1 MKKEQEA
8 GTLFYVLAVLFFP
21 ITLTVLIVRLCVRQK
36 EQPPPPCG
44 GKSAN
49 VIGETIGGKLRLFQ
63 PRLCGYARAVRG

>member
-1 MKKEQEA
+1 MNKNKKQ

-36 EQPPPPCG
+36 EQPPPPRG

-49 VIGETIGGKLRLFQ
+49 VISETIGGKLTHFNRVFADML
-63 PRLCGYARAVRG
+63 AR

>member
-1 MKKEQEA
+1 MNKKKKQGA
-8 GTLFYVLAVLFFP
+8 LFYVLAVLFFP

-36 EQPPPPCG
+36 EKPPPPCG

-49 VIGETIGGKLRLFQ
+49 VIGETIGGKLRSFQ